1 MVEVGSFTSRGH
13 AEMAAGMLE
22 AHGVRATVRGDDAGG
37 AAPHVAVGAH
47 GYRLAVDDEDA
58 HVAEELL
65 AGDVEVESSGEPA
78 SSARLGVLN
87 RPGTLRWLVAAL
99 VVVVVAGV
107 LLGSAL

>member
-1 MVEVGSFTSRGH
+1 MVEIGSFSSRGH

-22 AHGVRATVRGDDAGG
+22 AHGIRATVRGDDAGG

-47 GYRLAVDDEDA
+47 GYRLAVDDPDA
-58 HVAEELL
+58 EAAEELL
-65 AGDVEVESSGEPA
+65 AGDVDVDSSEPA

-87 RPGTLRWLVAAL
+87 RPGMLRWLVAVL